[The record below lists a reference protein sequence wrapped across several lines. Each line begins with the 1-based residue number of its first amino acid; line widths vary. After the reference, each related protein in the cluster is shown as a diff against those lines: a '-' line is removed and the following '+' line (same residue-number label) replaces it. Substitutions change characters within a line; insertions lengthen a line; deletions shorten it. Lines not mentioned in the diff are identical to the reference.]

1 MIWVWN
7 FILYSFFGFLLEVAY
22 ARATGGRG
30 DRKSLLVLPLCPV
43 YGVGACLIL
52 LLPRT
57 VIQNPFT
64 LFLLGGLA
72 ATAAE
77 YGMAIL
83 YERGLGVSF
92 WDYTGLPGSIQGK
105 ICLPF
110 SLAWGALA
118 LPLIYFVHPAVA
130 RLTALIPP
138 GVTWTAAAGRVVD
151 SPLRNRYTEADRGKR
166 DRSWKDWRAG
176 NGGNLLY
183 CEQY

>member
-1 MIWVWN
+1 M
-7 FILYSFFGFLLEVAY
+7 
-22 ARATGGRG
+22 
-30 DRKSLLVLPLCPV
+30 LPLCPV

-138 GVTWTAAAGRVVD
+138 GFGTASADALNTGTPLTPNLAPGSIPATGAAVNATVAADMAVSGVLMKVTGNRD
-151 SPLRNRYTEADRGKR
+151 CLRWYQKR
-166 DRSWKDWRAG
+166 AEKARE
-176 NGGNLLY
+176 GG
-183 CEQY
+183 

>member
-110 SLAWGALA
+110 SLA

-138 GVTWTAAAGRVVD
+138 GVTWTAAATVAADMAVSGVLMKVTGNRD
-151 SPLRNRYTEADRGKR
+151 CLRWYQKR
-166 DRSWKDWRAG
+166 AEKARE
-176 NGGNLLY
+176 GG
-183 CEQY
+183 

>member
-1 MIWVWN
+1 M
-7 FILYSFFGFLLEVAY
+7 
-22 ARATGGRG
+22 
-30 DRKSLLVLPLCPV
+30 LPLCPV

-118 LPLIYFVHPAVA
+118 LPLIYVHPAVA

-138 GVTWTAAAGRVVD
+138 GVTWTAAATVAADMAVSGVLMKVTGNRD
-151 SPLRNRYTEADRGKR
+151 CLRWYQKR
-166 DRSWKDWRAG
+166 AEKARE
-176 NGGNLLY
+176 GG
-183 CEQY
+183 

>member
-1 MIWVWN
+1 M
-7 FILYSFFGFLLEVAY
+7 
-22 ARATGGRG
+22 
-30 DRKSLLVLPLCPV
+30 

-64 LFLLGGLA
+64 LFLLGAWRPRRRNMGWQFCTSGDWA
-72 ATAAE
+72 
-77 YGMAIL
+77 
-83 YERGLGVSF
+83 SPF

-138 GVTWTAAAGRVVD
+138 GVTWTAAATVAADMAVSGVLMKVTGNQD
-151 SPLRNRYTEADRGKR
+151 CLRWYQKR
-166 DRSWKDWRAG
+166 AEKARE
-176 NGGNLLY
+176 GG
-183 CEQY
+183 

>member
-43 YGVGACLIL
+43 YGVGAC
-52 LLPRT
+52 
-57 VIQNPFT
+57 

-138 GVTWTAAAGRVVD
+138 GVTWTAAATVAADMAVSGVLMKVTGNRD
-151 SPLRNRYTEADRGKR
+151 CLRWYQKR
-166 DRSWKDWRAG
+166 AEKARE
-176 NGGNLLY
+176 GG
-183 CEQY
+183 

>member
-1 MIWVWN
+1 M
-7 FILYSFFGFLLEVAY
+7 
-22 ARATGGRG
+22 
-30 DRKSLLVLPLCPV
+30 LPLCPV

-72 ATAAE
+72 ARRRNMGWQFCTSGDWASPSGIIPACRAAS
-77 YGMAIL
+77 
-83 YERGLGVSF
+83 RGR
-92 WDYTGLPGSIQGK
+92 

-138 GVTWTAAAGRVVD
+138 GVTWTAAATVAADMAVSGVLMKVTGNRD
-151 SPLRNRYTEADRGKR
+151 CLRWYQKR
-166 DRSWKDWRAG
+166 AEKARE
-176 NGGNLLY
+176 GG
-183 CEQY
+183 